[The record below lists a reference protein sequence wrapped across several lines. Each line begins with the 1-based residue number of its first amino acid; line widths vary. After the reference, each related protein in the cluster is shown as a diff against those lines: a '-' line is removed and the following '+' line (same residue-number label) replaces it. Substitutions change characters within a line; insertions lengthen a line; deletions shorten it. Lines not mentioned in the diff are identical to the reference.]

1 VKEHGCVTL
10 NSVATRL
17 GLPPCQSIT
26 TMSGLNP
33 PSIKLPGL
41 SIHPP
46 SNNNNPI
53 HQRRGRSNSFLKV
66 EHVDSSNE
74 EALDQAAYANINAE
88 WVNRKGGSSKHQT
101 DEFMV

>member
-1 VKEHGCVTL
+1 MMLGTLGTTLPRRCV
-10 NSVATRL
+10 VIRFC
-17 GLPPCQSIT
+17 PRQSIT

-46 SNNNNPI
+46 T

-74 EALDQAAYANINAE
+74 EALDQAAYVNINAE
-88 WVNRKGGSSKHQT
+88 WVNRKGGSSKPQQP
-101 DEFMV
+101 DGFMV